1 MEELKELGR
10 VLETPLQ
17 RAAGGRIIKGSRI
30 ILSVSESSDSQCFGL
45 TSAHLDAALMEISR
59 QLLARGASLEY
70 GGHLGSDGY
79 TMALFDMARSYN
91 ALSGLPAAERIIND
105 VGWPLPLDSLPEA
118 LRARHQKVAIY
129 RRLPRPDG
137 VVHLDPCTFLEE
149 PFFFQAD
156 TPARRYA
163 WARGM
168 TAMRRYQA
176 VSSGACA
183 RIVIGGKVGPTTTAT
198 PDGGRSERWYSGRI
212 PGVVE
217 EALLSLQAKQ
227 PVFIV
232 GAFGGAARL
241 VIDLLEGR
249 KREEFTWDYQKQA
262 PHAEAMRALY
272 ESEEQ
277 PWDDYED
284 MAAYLKTIGV
294 DGLAERNGLSAELN
308 RELFT
313 CRDII
318 RIVELVL
325 AGICSRGSNE

>member
-1 MEELKELGR
+1 
-10 VLETPLQ
+10 
-17 RAAGGRIIKGSRI
+17 
-30 ILSVSESSDSQCFGL
+30 
-45 TSAHLDAALMEISR
+45 
-59 QLLARGASLEY
+59 
-70 GGHLGSDGY
+70 
-79 TMALFDMARSYN
+79 
-91 ALSGLPAAERIIND
+91 
-105 VGWPLPLDSLPEA
+105 
-118 LRARHQKVAIY
+118 
-129 RRLPRPDG
+129 
-137 VVHLDPCTFLEE
+137 
-149 PFFFQAD
+149 
-156 TPARRYA
+156 
-163 WARGM
+163 
-168 TAMRRYQA
+168 MRRYQA